1 MTSKRD
7 GSILDFLTKKM
18 KSTTL
23 FSTEEIELTEVSTIS
38 EDKTHEA
45 SSLIQNA
52 PVIDLLNPSNINDLP
67 ENYDES
73 ENESEFL
80 SYDGASSMSGI
91 YGDVSALVLK
101 QQSKAFFVH
110 YIIDFVSRSPKRL
123 AILKEIS
130 NQLSMPYS
138 NLTSLCPTRWTMR
151 AESYNS
157 LLNNYKL
164 VQEALYTL
172 IEEKGGPGIKTN
184 GLHEQM
190 NKFYFF
196 FGLKLDDINFKLF
209 YTKVLKESESLTDK
223 PILARYRRPPKQFY
237 RQQYMES
244 LEIVINMLQNRFTQ
258 KNLKLLCNVE
268 QFILYAANNSLD
280 DSNDYFQSIMD
291 FCYGDIDIEKLK
303 VEALMIVDFFQS
315 VIKTNQMN
323 IKQITKISTIWE
335 VFNSRELG

>member
-1 MTSKRD
+1 MVMPKMVVY
-7 GSILDFLTKKM
+7 GSFLTNILLKK
-18 KSTTL
+18 L
-23 FSTEEIELTEVSTIS
+23 FCHICRDAFEHEIHPNKTKFNPTYRSFITDGVCDWKNSRTRFKYHESNLAVHDLTSECPTIS
-38 EDKTHEA
+38 NCILFAKD
-45 SSLIQNA
+45 
-52 PVIDLLNPSNINDLP
+52 
-67 ENYDES
+67 
-73 ENESEFL
+73 
-80 SYDGASSMSGI
+80 
-91 YGDVSALVLK
+91 
-101 QQSKAFFVH
+101 
-110 YIIDFVSRSPKRL
+110 IIDFVSRSPKRL

-223 PILARYRRPPKQFY
+223 PILARYRRPPKRY
-237 RQQYMES
+237 
-244 LEIVINMLQNRFTQ
+244 
-258 KNLKLLCNVE
+258 
-268 QFILYAANNSLD
+268 
-280 DSNDYFQSIMD
+280 
-291 FCYGDIDIEKLK
+291 
-303 VEALMIVDFFQS
+303 
-315 VIKTNQMN
+315 
-323 IKQITKISTIWE
+323 
-335 VFNSRELG
+335 

>member
-1 MTSKRD
+1 LAVHDLTS
-7 GSILDFLTKKM
+7 
-18 KSTTL
+18 
-23 FSTEEIELTEVSTIS
+23 ECPTIS
-38 EDKTHEA
+38 NCILFAKD
-45 SSLIQNA
+45 
-52 PVIDLLNPSNINDLP
+52 
-67 ENYDES
+67 
-73 ENESEFL
+73 
-80 SYDGASSMSGI
+80 
-91 YGDVSALVLK
+91 
-101 QQSKAFFVH
+101 
-110 YIIDFVSRSPKRL
+110 IIDFVSRSPKRL

>member
-1 MTSKRD
+1 MD
-7 GSILDFLTKKM
+7 QFLIFLLKKI
-18 KSTTL
+18 KITTL
-23 FSTEEIELTEVSTIS
+23 FSTEKIELTEVSTIS

-80 SYDGASSMSGI
+80 AVVEAIFDILTRCGLNTSACRGQSYDGASSMSGI

-223 PILARYRRPPKQFY
+223 PILARYRRPPKRY
-237 RQQYMES
+237 
-244 LEIVINMLQNRFTQ
+244 
-258 KNLKLLCNVE
+258 
-268 QFILYAANNSLD
+268 
-280 DSNDYFQSIMD
+280 
-291 FCYGDIDIEKLK
+291 
-303 VEALMIVDFFQS
+303 
-315 VIKTNQMN
+315 
-323 IKQITKISTIWE
+323 
-335 VFNSRELG
+335 